1 MIRRI
6 PIALLAAALVAIAP
20 VSSALAQVDPQPEP
34 LASLENVSGGT
45 TSLMLDETFTNL
57 LNEAGLDLA
66 GAGAAEIDGS
76 TAQFPIAGGEL
87 TVFEPGEVMPF
98 VQGELRHN
106 GGLQIEAASTRAIT
120 LSDFRIDPDASRLLG
135 DVSVAGVQI
144 VDDVPLFFLDGRT
157 LEEFEPGNGGQAV
170 LDGATVKLDR
180 NATALLNALLG
191 TEALKEGLRLGT
203 SRIVAEP
210 AGG

>member
-1 MIRRI
+1 MIRRT

-20 VSSALAQVDPQPEP
+20 VSSALAQDDPQAEP

-57 LNEAGLDLA
+57 LNEAGLDLV
-66 GAGAAEIDGS
+66 GAGAAVIDGG
-76 TAQFPIAGGEL
+76 TAQFPIAGGDL

-98 VQGELRHN
+98 VQGELRHS
-106 GGLQIEAASTRAIT
+106 GGLQIEAASTRVIT

-135 DVSVAGVQI
+135 DISVAGVQI

-157 LEEFEPGNGGQAV
+157 LEEFETGKAGQAV
-170 LDGATVKLDR
+170 LDGATVKLNR
-180 NATALLNALLG
+180 NAAALLNALLG
-191 TEALKEGLRLGT
+191 TDALKEGMRLGT

>member
-20 VSSALAQVDPQPEP
+20 VSSALAQDDPQPEP

-57 LNEAGLDLA
+57 LNKAGLDLA

-87 TVFEPGEVMPF
+87 TVFEPGDVMPF

-106 GGLQIEAASTRAIT
+106 GGLQIEGASTRVIT

-135 DVSVAGVQI
+135 DISVAGVQI

-157 LEEFEPGNGGQAV
+157 LEEFETGDGGQAV
-170 LDGATVKLDR
+170 LDGATVKLNR
-180 NATALLNALLG
+180 NAAALLNALLG
-191 TEALKEGLRLGT
+191 TEALKEGLRFGT